1 MPCPLYHQIS
11 QRTDCK
17 YSKGKRGEWRE
28 TRKLTIKVKTRSLEI
43 LLSTHTYSKPLL
55 VLCIRLLLHHWR
67 KLSKIMQIQTFFV
80 THNYS
85 LFLGYAGPFEAS
97 SGRDCCRLSHCSNLG
112 IDFIAFTCCSRSL
125 FVQEKKIRHAI
136 FSPKNCFIFFSPKT
150 HFCRVWNCSF
160 QVVIKSQGTHVNSI
174 LLLD

>member
-67 KLSKIMQIQTFFV
+67 KLSKIMQIQA
-80 THNYS
+80 S
-85 LFLGYAGPFEAS
+85 LLHSISVFRLLQPCLHALPHI
-97 SGRDCCRLSHCSNLG
+97 GRDCCRLSRCSDLFH
-112 IDFIAFTCCSRSL
+112 FILSL
-125 FVQEKKIRHAI
+125 LYLVQSNFLAVIRQLKTMDYVYETFLRLKIVAL
-136 FSPKNCFIFFSPKT
+136 NC
-150 HFCRVWNCSF
+150 
-160 QVVIKSQGTHVNSI
+160 
-174 LLLD
+174 